1 MTKKTPTNN
10 QTKIQDRKV
19 IKDLEFE
26 LTDAELL
33 AKSDRAA
40 NASRQV
46 AEVNTEFKSVKDDFT
61 AKLRTLNASVRTD
74 LEAVRTKREV
84 RTVDCIERFDYDNR
98 KVSVIFNKK
107 VMQTREMRGDEFQT
121 FMDLEKARNA
131 NAPSKSKKVVGI
143 DSFKEKQTKKNI
155 SDDKK
160 LLAEKSHLHSK
171 TIEKDMR
178 NTPSALNA

>member
-1 MTKKTPTNN
+1 MSKKVTAT
-10 QTKIQDRKV
+10 TKIQDRKV

-40 NASRQV
+40 NLARQTS
-46 AEVNTEFKSVKDDFT
+46 EVQAEFKQVKDDFA
-61 AKLRTLNASVRTD
+61 AKLRSLNANMRVD
-74 LEAVRTKREV
+74 LEAVRTKRET

-98 KVSVIFNKK
+98 KVSTIFGKK
-107 VMQTREMRGDEFQT
+107 VMEERAMRGDEFQT

-131 NAPSKSKKVVGI
+131 NTPSKSKKVVGI
-143 DSFKEKQTKKNI
+143 DSFKGKDKKI

-160 LLAEKSHLHSK
+160 LLAEKSHLHAKS
-171 TIEKDMR
+171 IDKDMR
-178 NTPSALNA
+178 NTTSALNA